1 MLITI
6 FTRRR
11 KYVAEITSE
20 MIKDL
25 REKTQ
30 AGMMDCKKALVE
42 TGGDMDKAVEI
53 LRKKGLASAD
63 KKMGREVT
71 QGIIAS
77 YVHNNKKIGVLVEL
91 KTVTDFVARNEE
103 FEALGKELCMQ
114 IAAAN
119 PLYVGIEDV
128 PEDVI
133 GKEREIYREQMKDS
147 GKPANVIDK
156 IVDGKLNK
164 FYTDVCLL
172 EQEFIKD
179 QGVKIKDLIKQK
191 IAAFGENIEVGRFVR
206 YQIGM

>member
-1 MLITI
+1 
-6 FTRRR
+6 
-11 KYVAEITSE
+11 VAEITGD
-20 MIKDL
+20 MIKEL

-30 AGMMDCKKALVE
+30 AGMLDCKKALVE
-42 TGGDMDKAVEI
+42 MNGDMDKAVEM

-77 YVHNNKKIGVLVEL
+77 YVHSNNKIGVLLEL
-91 KTVTDFVARNEE
+91 LTVTDFVARNEG
-103 FEALGKELCMQ
+103 FEGLAKDICMQ

-119 PLYVGIEDV
+119 PLYVKIEDV
-128 PEDVI
+128 PREVI
-133 GKEREIYREQMKDS
+133 EKEREIYREQMKDS
-147 GKPANVIDK
+147 GKPANVVDK

-179 QGVKIKDLIKQK
+179 SAVKIKDLIKQK
-191 IAAFGENIEVGRFVR
+191 IAVFGENIEVGKFTR